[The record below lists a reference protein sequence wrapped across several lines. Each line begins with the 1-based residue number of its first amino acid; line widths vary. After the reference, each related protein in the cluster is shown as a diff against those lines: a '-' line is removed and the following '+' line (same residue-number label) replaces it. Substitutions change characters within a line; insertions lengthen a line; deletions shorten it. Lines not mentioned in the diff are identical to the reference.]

1 MWSAELLLQIELP
14 QKTLAFRHLWTRIL
28 EAVLVSPYRV
38 SRSARGNFV
47 SAHFEVLVSL
57 KFALSFFYFVGFNIF
72 ILGFS
77 FVHFQMFHFYVFG
90 KIIVVLH
97 YYRTFGFSFEH
108 FPMFYFWVFGGI
120 HCRTFA
126 FCILGISRY
135 CLVAFLER
143 FIVALLCFCIWAF
156 SGVALLRF
164 WRDSKLHF
172 GVLHL
177 GIFRCC
183 LVAFWEGFKIAL
195 WRFAR
200 VQFSEVQLLRLG
212 RNSFR
217 PTTSYPFSAVWH
229 ADQVFLVSLFLAS
242 GFLALLFL
250 FWDYDSAPVNEEL

>member
-1 MWSAELLLQIELP
+1 MDSNSWGCFGESLPCFKICQREFCECPFWGFGVSEVCPFIFLFCRFQYLHIRVFICAFSDVPFLRFWKDYCRTSLLS
-14 QKTLAFRHLWTRIL
+14 H
-28 EAVLVSPYRV
+28 
-38 SRSARGNFV
+38 
-47 SAHFEVLVSL
+47 
-57 KFALSFFYFVGFNIF
+57 
-72 ILGFS
+72 
-77 FVHFQMFHFYVFG
+77 
-90 KIIVVLH
+90 
-97 YYRTFGFSFEH
+97 
-108 FPMFYFWVFGGI
+108 FWVFI
-120 HCRTFA
+120 WA
-126 FCILGISRY
+126 FSNVLLLGFWRDSLSHF
-135 CLVAFLER
+135 CVLHFGHFLVFHFCFLEG
-143 FIVALLCFCIWAF
+143 FIVALLRFAFWAF
-156 SGVALLRF
+156 SGIALLRF

-177 GIFRCC
+177 GFFRCC

-250 FWDYDSAPVNEEL
+250 FLDYDSAPVNEEL